1 MVTQTLFPKATL
13 IYNYQGP
20 TESGKW
26 HHPAGQ
32 NEKRKRSALHPR
44 RREAW
49 SFQPVG
55 VLCTLGAIAS
65 GVGWKGIPT
74 MSRGVARIRES
85 VLSWCLPCMMP
96 CACRFLLGGGNQW
109 PPFKL
114 ITLCSGEQSGN
125 RRKAWRESTLTHT
138 HSHTHCSASTMLLS
152 LLPAGGRPAPGTA
165 SAGSLPPQKLPGCR
179 AGEAGGRDWRL
190 ARRRAGR
197 RERAPR
203 KSPRVEAPCSCPKGV
218 RGDGARLAPR
228 RGSAAGLLPLEGAG
242 YSSCFSGT
250 EAPGDARRR
259 ALVFCPSI
267 PNRHRWFSSC
277 HPRAPIFPATHFPRQ
292 HDSAELVLFLRDP
305 LGQVPL
311 LLPPAP
317 APLPSQPGNAKPGPF
332 QPSSGLLLSPLNLMD
347 YLSLSEIHHCSLVS
361 LTSHQCR
368 ESWGVPSS
376 C

>member
-1 MVTQTLFPKATL
+1 M
-13 IYNYQGP
+13 
-20 TESGKW
+20 
-26 HHPAGQ
+26 
-32 NEKRKRSALHPR
+32 
-44 RREAW
+44 
-49 SFQPVG
+49 
-55 VLCTLGAIAS
+55 
-65 GVGWKGIPT
+65 
-74 MSRGVARIRES
+74 
-85 VLSWCLPCMMP
+85 
-96 CACRFLLGGGNQW
+96 GGGNQW

-125 RRKAWRESTLTHT
+125 RREAWRESTLTRT

-165 SAGSLPPQKLPGCR
+165 SAGSLPPKKLPGCR
-179 AGEAGGRDWRL
+179 AGEAGGRGWRL
-190 ARRRAGR
+190 ARRRAE
-197 RERAPR
+197 RERRGSP
-203 KSPRVEAPCSCPKGV
+203 PRVVAPCSCPKGV

-242 YSSCFSGT
+242 YPSCFSGT

-259 ALVFCPSI
+259 RALIFCSST
-267 PNRHRWFSSC
+267 PNRHCWSSSR
-277 HPRAPIFPATHFPRQ
+277 HPRAPTFRGTHFPRQ

-317 APLPSQPGNAKPGPF
+317 APLPSPPGNAKPGPF
-332 QPSSGLLLSPLNLMD
+332 QPSSRLLLSPLNLMD
-347 YLSLSEIHHCSLVS
+347 YLSLSEIHHCGLVS

-368 ESWGVPSS
+368 ESWGVPSP